1 MTTTQYLTGFIAISQ
16 DYLDILHKS
25 AIFTLWIKPFSDNQQ
40 LTFDPEAS
48 LQIGTGNTWHLT
60 FENFKVEDYAQ
71 HIEAELIKLLK
82 EMPFTKGQTKPKLEF
97 NLLIHYNDPDNNCF
111 QAKSYYNTPLNI
123 IISKDLTTSLTTE
136 ISIIEPPT
144 PDSNTKTSD
153 IDCNRCENP
162 FVVNKDIVLRVRQGT
177 FTSENDFQNG
187 EIEGDY
193 HEHCLNVS

>member
-1 MTTTQYLTGFIAISQ
+1 MNFSWDLSNHVRWETFLHTLLPKIQFQLCLIVELKSLVQHNISSVQ
-16 DYLDILHKS
+16 D
-25 AIFTLWIKPFSDNQQ
+25 
-40 LTFDPEAS
+40 
-48 LQIGTGNTWHLT
+48 
-60 FENFKVEDYAQ
+60 
-71 HIEAELIKLLK
+71 HIENQSK
-82 EMPFTKGQTKPKLEF
+82 
-97 NLLIHYNDPDNNCF
+97 LIHYNDPDNNCF